1 MSVQYHQF
9 MSSQVGPY
17 IYVSEFSAVVMV
29 HWYTTSF
36 TKHSPFKGHLFGSLQ
51 LQGLG
56 GVSSSD
62 WEFCLENGLV
72 VSIGLMC
79 FELDKQL

>member
-1 MSVQYHQF
+1 MVSPSRLKL
-9 MSSQVGPY
+9 SSRKTD
-17 IYVSEFSAVVMV
+17 VSEFSAVVMV
-29 HWYTTSF
+29 AWYTTSL

-62 WEFCLENGLV
+62 CGFCLRMVFLCPSMICLG
-72 VSIGLMC
+72 
-79 FELDKQL
+79 

>member
-1 MSVQYHQF
+1 MVSPSRLKL
-9 MSSQVGPY
+9 SSRKTD
-17 IYVSEFSAVVMV
+17 VSEFSAVVMV
-29 HWYTTSF
+29 AWYTTSL

-62 WEFCLENGLV
+62 CGFCLRMVLCPSMICLG
-72 VSIGLMC
+72 
-79 FELDKQL
+79 